1 MSTHSILVKAA
12 WVGTLNCW
20 AAGVRDQLLLMSYC
34 GVLLT
39 GCDLGQGHVWGVSRP
54 WEPSQQFPLA
64 RVVLCLL
71 AKLKAVNDALDDEL
85 TLEFMH
91 AKDKIAEERYHL
103 SMTQ

>member
-1 MSTHSILVKAA
+1 MACCL
-12 WVGTLNCW
+12 L
-20 AAGVRDQLLLMSYC
+20 GVA
-34 GVLLT
+34 
-39 GCDLGQGHVWGVSRP
+39 LGKVVSGGVSRP

-103 SMTQ
+103 SMTMYGKKF